1 MHVIST
7 FEHSSQLE
15 LAILSLE
22 QDGIER
28 GSIAAVPME
37 PVTERPPIP
46 EAIHRMDG
54 SKFFDIGALLSTVF
68 SVLGASIGFRLR
80 WGPIIWGIIG
90 VAAGVAAAFVL
101 WRLAGGKSS
110 RPGGG
115 SRPVSEVVLIVR
127 CDESE
132 AKRVIGILKKFS
144 AGRIGKLG

>member
-1 MHVIST
+1 LHVIST

-37 PVTERPPIP
+37 LVTERPPIS

-54 SKFFDIGALLSTVF
+54 SKFFDIGAVMSTVF

-80 WGPIIWGIIG
+80 WGPIIWGLIG
-90 VAAGVAAAFVL
+90 VAAGVVAALVL
-101 WRLAGGKSS
+101 RRLAGGNAS
-110 RPGGG
+110 RPQGG

-132 AKRVIGILKKFS
+132 TKRVIETLKKFS
-144 AGRIGKLG
+144 ARRIGKLG